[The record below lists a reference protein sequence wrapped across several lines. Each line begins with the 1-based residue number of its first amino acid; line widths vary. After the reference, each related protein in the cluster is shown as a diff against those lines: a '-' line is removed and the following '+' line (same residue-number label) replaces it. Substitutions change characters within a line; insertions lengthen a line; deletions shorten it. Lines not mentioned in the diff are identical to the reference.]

1 MSILALIPARGGSKE
16 IIRKNIKLLS
26 GKPLINWT
34 IETVNKTKL
43 IDKLIVSTDD
53 LEISEIAKKA
63 GAEVPF
69 MRPDEISK
77 DDTPGIEPALH
88 AIKQITDFEW
98 LLLLQPTSPLRS
110 VEDIDGIISFC
121 RKNNSPSAVSICEV
135 SEHPYHMYHKNKH
148 FNLQPF
154 VVDRPKFSGR
164 QDFSPLYITNGAL
177 YLAKVDWL
185 LKTKSFIGSETL
197 GFEMPINRSIDLDT
211 EYDWNIA
218 EQELKKK

>member
-1 MSILALIPARGGSKE
+1 MSILALIPARGGSKG
-16 IIRKNIKLLS
+16 IVRKNIKLLS

-34 IETVNKTKL
+34 IETANKTKF

-53 LEISEIAKKA
+53 LEISQIAKKA

-69 MRPDEISK
+69 IRPDEISR

-88 AIKQITDFEW
+88 AIKQIPDFEW

-110 VEDIDGIISFC
+110 VEDIEGIISFC

-135 SEHPYHMYHKNKH
+135 NQHPYHMYHRGKNL
-148 FNLQPF
+148 NLQPF
-154 VVDRPKFSGR
+154 IKDRPKFSGR

-177 YLAKVDWL
+177 YFAKIDWL
-185 LKTKSFIGSETL
+185 LKKKSFISLETL
-197 GFEMPINRSIDLDT
+197 GFEMPIDRSIDLDSL
-211 EYDWNIA
+211 YDWDIV
-218 EQELKKK
+218 EQKLKKK

>member
-16 IIRKNIKLLS
+16 ILRKNIKLLH

-34 IETVNKTKL
+34 IETASKTKY

-69 MRPDEISK
+69 MRPEQISK

-88 AIKQITDFEW
+88 AIKQMPDFDW
-98 LLLLQPTSPLRS
+98 LLLLQPTSPLRT
-110 VEDIDGIISFC
+110 VEDIEGIINFC
-121 RKNNSPSAVSICEV
+121 RNNNSSSAVSICKV
-135 SEHPYHMYHKNKH
+135 NKHPYWMYHRDKNFK
-148 FNLQPF
+148 LKPF
-154 VVDRPKFSGR
+154 IEDRPKFSGR
-164 QDFSPLYITNGAL
+164 QGFSPLYITNGAL
-177 YLAKVDWL
+177 YFAKVDWL
-185 LKTKSFIGSETL
+185 LKNKSFIGAETL
-197 GFEMPINRSIDLDT
+197 AFEMPIDRSIDLDSL
-211 EYDWNIA
+211 YDWDIA

>member
-88 AIKQITDFEW
+88 AVKQLPDFEW

-110 VEDIDGIISFC
+110 AEDIDGIISFC

-135 SEHPYHMYHKNKH
+135 SGHPYHMYHKNKH

-154 VVDRPKFSGR
+154 VADRPKFSGR

-218 EQELKKK
+218 EQELKKQ